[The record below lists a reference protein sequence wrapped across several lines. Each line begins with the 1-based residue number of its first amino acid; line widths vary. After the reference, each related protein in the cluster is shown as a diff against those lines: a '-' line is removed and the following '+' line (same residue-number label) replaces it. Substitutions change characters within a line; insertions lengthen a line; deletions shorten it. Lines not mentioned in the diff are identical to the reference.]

1 MWEIATIFGLSF
13 VPCYL
18 NYLGSESENNIFK
31 SFIFIFNLFL
41 VAMVLRTTKLIAT
54 LNDVSVS
61 SAVNIVYVAYLYGA
75 GFLILVFLVNL
86 IRDLISKENAD

>member
-1 MWEIATIFGLSF
+1 
-13 VPCYL
+13 
-18 NYLGSESENNIFK
+18 NIFK